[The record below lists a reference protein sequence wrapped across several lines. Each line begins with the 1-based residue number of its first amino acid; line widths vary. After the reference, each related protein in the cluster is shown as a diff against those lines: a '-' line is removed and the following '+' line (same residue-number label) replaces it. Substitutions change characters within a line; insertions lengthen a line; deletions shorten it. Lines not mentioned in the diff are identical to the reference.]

1 MPRCERPSLGGDD
14 APIAELA
21 RELTDQSLGCV
32 AHWCRYECQSCGST
46 HAHSLWLKD
55 APHVSFLNKCVQ
67 LSQRANVDFKP
78 LIDQFSALEYATKYA
93 TKQESRLEFTTRTGV
108 EDTDGSAETVRSAC
122 ALAPPCRPAAET
134 RARSRVRRASR
145 HASAGASLS
154 PPPNKWCLAQSGSQ
168 CAAALSGCPT
178 FPPASVHDWEA
189 PAF

>member
-1 MPRCERPSLGGDD
+1 MPRCGRPSLGGDD
-14 APIAELA
+14 APNAELA

-55 APHVSFLNKCVQ
+55 APYVSFLNECVQ

-78 LIDQFSALEYATKYA
+78 LIDHFSALEYATKYA

-122 ALAPPCRPAAET
+122 P
-134 RARSRVRRASR
+134 RASLQAR
-145 HASAGASLS
+145 G
-154 PPPNKWCLAQSGSQ
+154 
-168 CAAALSGCPT
+168 
-178 FPPASVHDWEA
+178 
-189 PAF
+189 